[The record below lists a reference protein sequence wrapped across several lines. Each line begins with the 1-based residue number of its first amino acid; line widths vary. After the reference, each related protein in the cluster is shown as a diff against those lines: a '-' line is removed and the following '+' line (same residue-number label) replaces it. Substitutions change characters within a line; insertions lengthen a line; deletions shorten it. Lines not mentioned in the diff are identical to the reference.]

1 MDDDS
6 AETAAGPVF
15 LRLGDCFLCGIGAEK
30 DARQAL
36 ECYQAAERYLF
47 DMVAA
52 GENLY
57 RGSLQKAMEGQTAAR
72 QVLRETV
79 GKVTV
84 RRGTLTSPFNIRS
97 AEARGHYRQGNPAL
111 CEVPFIF
118 SPCAL
123 VLCRLSFLIS
133 YLPRKGT
140 LRHSDK
146 ETHFL

>member
-6 AETAAGPVF
+6 AETAADPVF

-57 RGSLQKAMEGQTAAR
+57 RGSLQKAMEGQAAAR

-79 GKVTV
+79 G
-84 RRGTLTSPFNIRS
+84 
-97 AEARGHYRQGNPAL
+97 
-111 CEVPFIF
+111 
-118 SPCAL
+118 
-123 VLCRLSFLIS
+123 
-133 YLPRKGT
+133 
-140 LRHSDK
+140 
-146 ETHFL
+146 